1 MSDNPQVRIE
11 VAEAGK
17 PERCANCNYFAQ
29 ARGSTLQ
36 LFNMGWCARCG
47 KLTTRAHVMQLKTP
61 RRRSYYR
68 CYACGVDRIV
78 SNFFGLLRRMGGS
91 L

>member
-11 VAEAGK
+11 VAEAGE

-36 LFNMGWCARCG
+36 LFNMGWC
-47 KLTTRAHVMQLKTP
+47 TMHHVEVLP
-61 RRRSYYR
+61 EAVCRRFE
-68 CYACGVDRIV
+68 AAK
-78 SNFFGLLRRMGGS
+78 
-91 L
+91 